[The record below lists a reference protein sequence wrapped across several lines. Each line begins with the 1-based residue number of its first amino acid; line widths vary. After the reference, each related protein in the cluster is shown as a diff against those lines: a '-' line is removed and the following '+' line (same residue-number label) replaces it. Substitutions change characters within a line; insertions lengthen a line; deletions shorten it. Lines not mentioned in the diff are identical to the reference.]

1 MPFRVPSDRATLA
14 RRLRSAVLASLLL
27 GSAAAG
33 TASACADP
41 VGLEDVVEHH
51 VTDDG
56 YDVALTLSEMSV
68 NSVPNM
74 AQTPFTREAFVSARA
89 SVDITGTAKVPVNT
103 GLVKLGLQASCQI
116 DLSNGLEINGG
127 ASMNATSPDP
137 NFQAGVQGVGTDSG
151 TVSPGLNGYLDT
163 YLKPGQIVTVPVSVK
178 QLAGR
183 DGATRVLNEHVN
195 VDACGGPA
203 FVRPYAVVQVSTPT
217 NDDTFTIYGP
227 IAPF

>member
-1 MPFRVPSDRATLA
+1 MLFRVLSDRTPRVLRRRSSVLA
-14 RRLRSAVLASLLL
+14 AVVLASGAA
-27 GSAAAG
+27 GSA
-33 TASACADP
+33 ACADP
-41 VGLEDVVEHH
+41 VGLEDVTEHH

-68 NSVPNM
+68 TSVANM

-89 SVDITGTAKVPVNT
+89 SVDIAGTAKVPVNT

-127 ASMNATSPDP
+127 ASMNATTPDA
-137 NFQAGVQGVGTDSG
+137 NIQAGVQGVGTDTG
-151 TVSPGLNGYLDT
+151 TLNPGVNGYMDT